1 MTNFITA
8 QEARENV
15 KEHDSCATLQLVS
28 NDKGINTQKI
38 FALADE
44 AIRQAS
50 SDGLSKV
57 AIILSSTESMK
68 EILDFDDILFVFAER
83 GYIIKWSDETIGR
96 AEGIVGQ
103 HIMSLKIEW

>member
-1 MTNFITA
+1 MIA
-8 QEARENV
+8 AEEARENV
-15 KEHDSCATLQLVS
+15 KEHQSCATLQLIS
-28 NDKGINTQKI
+28 NDKDINSQKI

-44 AIRQAS
+44 AIRQAL

-57 AIILSSTESMK
+57 TIILSSTEAMK
-68 EILDFDDILFVFAER
+68 EILDFDDILFVFAVH
-83 GYIIKWSDETIGR
+83 GYSTKFGDETVGK